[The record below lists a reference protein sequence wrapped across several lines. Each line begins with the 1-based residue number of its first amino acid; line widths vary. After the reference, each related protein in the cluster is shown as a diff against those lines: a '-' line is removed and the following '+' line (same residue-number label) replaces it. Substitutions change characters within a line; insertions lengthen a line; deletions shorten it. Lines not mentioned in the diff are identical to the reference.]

1 VRSYQ
6 EPEAVRAGLAYRR
19 ALIYLGGTI
28 LKNIL
33 GKAILS
39 FVLIVGPIASI
50 FVDWNQSHLFNPT
63 WPPHAKFHDW
73 AMLNHLTGT
82 CALALWLLWR
92 KSSEPQVAVK
102 VATLIPLIF
111 WFAFFYTTTLLP
123 DSSLNAFPGEHWPVV
138 AGFTIYPNEVG
149 AFLFSVIGLV
159 GYRVA
164 MADLKKAG

>member
-1 VRSYQ
+1 M
-6 EPEAVRAGLAYRR
+6 
-19 ALIYLGGTI
+19 
-28 LKNIL
+28 KNKW
-33 GKAILS
+33 GKVILS

-50 FVDWNQSHLFNPT
+50 FVDWNSTHLFNPT

-73 AMLNHLTGT
+73 AMLNLLTGT

-111 WFAFFYTTTLLP
+111 WSAFFYTTTLLP
-123 DSSLNAFPGEHWPVV
+123 GTSLSASPGEHFPVV

-149 AFLFSVIGLV
+149 AFLFSIIGLV

-164 MADLKKAG
+164 MADIKRASRV